1 MNLNTSEILRSPR
14 FKINL
19 KSKIQNL
26 FVVKWFLLKIE
37 IYRSAMRCSRLKT
50 ENKTRD
56 RKTCCLCQW
65 YSCSLVEQKLEIEG
79 IRDLQQKSLRA
90 VTSIRGFTQKQ
101 LNLESYYFLLHV
113 YSRKFTEGRE

>member
-37 IYRSAMRCSRLKT
+37 IYRSAMRCSRLKIQKILFFLVKNT
-50 ENKTRD
+50 IVSEMHFAPILRSKLLTKNMVVGTR
-56 RKTCCLCQW
+56 RM
-65 YSCSLVEQKLEIEG
+65 V
-79 IRDLQQKSLRA
+79 
-90 VTSIRGFTQKQ
+90 
-101 LNLESYYFLLHV
+101 
-113 YSRKFTEGRE
+113 